1 MLLER
6 IQGLGDGWAVVTIVS
21 RKVYVRALYVRD
33 DRNALARAVGAVG
46 ALVVVGAVTRAPL
59 LRPDHR
65 ADHSV
70 VI

>member
-1 MLLER
+1 M
-6 IQGLGDGWAVVTIVS
+6 
-21 RKVYVRALYVRD
+21 RALYVRD